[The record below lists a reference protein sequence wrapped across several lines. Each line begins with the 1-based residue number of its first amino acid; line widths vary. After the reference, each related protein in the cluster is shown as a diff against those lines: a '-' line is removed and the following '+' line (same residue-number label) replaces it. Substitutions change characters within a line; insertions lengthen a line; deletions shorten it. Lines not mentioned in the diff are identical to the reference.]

1 MANVPK
7 LTMVG
12 RPAELD
18 VLRSAIG
25 EVGAGSGRVVL
36 IEGEPGIGK
45 SRLVR
50 EAISLASAAGMRV
63 ALGFAIR
70 LAAHVPYAAWVD
82 ALRHV
87 ARDEALGS
95 LFEPLGP
102 DMQVLRA
109 LVPEIEARSRSV
121 VAARAGFEPAATIR
135 SFRRAIEALASDRP
149 MLVVLEDIQWLDPSS
164 IDLLAI
170 VTRRPPPGLVV
181 LASVRDAH
189 LPSAVD
195 VLRTTLITRPEVDH
209 IRLSPLTRAEARD
222 LVSQVSAGLDARAI
236 EGIVDRAGGNPL
248 FLQEL
253 AATSKADEIPE
264 TVAAAVRERLRTS
277 SPEARLVLRVTA
289 VAASSGEAV
298 SVSVIREASA
308 QPETT
313 FLAALHELVDAGV
326 LTPSQDNVAFRHALL
341 ADAVTAELLLPER
354 RALHGRVAAA
364 LDATDRDW
372 QSEPAL
378 AGRRAQHWSEAGVPE
393 RALVASLDAA
403 ATARQARAPRETLR
417 HLERALLE
425 WDRVE
430 PSLRPGS
437 PDLAEILSMASEAA
451 VATGERR
458 AISLVERAI
467 ALVDQDH
474 EPERLAALYQLLWS
488 HRWHFGEG
496 RLAGESIERAR
507 TLGGSVGGATEASSL
522 ATEARALM
530 LDSRHREALEPAAR
544 AMRLAADA
552 GDRTT
557 FVGAAITHGVARG
570 FLGQPEQ
577 GLDQLQTARRD
588 ALDMGDPLLLTRT
601 HVNGSELLCLMG
613 RFEEA
618 SDDALGGVQTLRDLG
633 AFGYSDIVMTS
644 RIRALVRLGRWA
656 EADNLLESHDAPEEG
671 NAAVERSIYRAE
683 IALGRGRFDEAES
696 ALSEG
701 RRRSVATTGGEYD
714 AQLSDLEIR
723 LALEHGRPHEAT
735 PFADAALTRLARW
748 EIPYAVAPVVA
759 SGLRAM
765 AEMAEP
771 VDGAQG
777 SSVNGAIAIDAL
789 RYLRLHATTSPVER
803 SWLAQAEAE
812 LATAERRATA
822 DMWTGV
828 ADGWEAIGALPLALR
843 PLRRA
848 AETVLATGRRHAAA
862 EPLRR
867 GLRIAESLD
876 GPIELVRLRDLAR
889 RARLIETNRPRA
901 VVVPGIAETITE
913 RELDVLELLGA
924 GLTNR
929 EVGRRL
935 FMSEH
940 TVAAHV
946 SHLLAK
952 LGARSRAEVV
962 ANAARLGLLK

>member
-1 MANVPK
+1 MATLPK

-18 VLRSAIG
+18 VLRSAIA
-25 EVGAGSGRVVL
+25 EVAGGSGRVVL
-36 IEGEPGIGK
+36 VEGEPGIGK

-50 EAISLASAAGMRV
+50 EAMALASAAGMRV
-63 ALGFAIR
+63 ALGFGIR
-70 LAAHVPYAAWVD
+70 LAAQVPYAAWID
-82 ALRHV
+82 ALREV

-102 DMQVLRA
+102 DIRVLRA
-109 LVPEIEARSRSV
+109 LVPEIDAGSRPV
-121 VAARAGFEPAATIR
+121 VAARGFESATTIR
-135 SFRRAIEALASDRP
+135 SFRRAIESLASDRAT
-149 MLVVLEDIQWLDPSS
+149 MVVLEDIQWLDPSS

-170 VTRRPPPGLVV
+170 VTRRPPPGLLI
-181 LASVRDAH
+181 LASARDAH

-195 VLRTTLITRPEVDH
+195 GLRTTLITQPDVDYV
-209 IRLSPLTRAEARD
+209 RLSPLTRAEARD
-222 LVSQVSAGLDARAI
+222 LVSQVVAGLDAGAI

-253 AATSKADEIPE
+253 AATSNADGIPE
-264 TVAAAVRERLRTS
+264 TVAAAVRERLKTS
-277 SPEARLVLRVTA
+277 SPAALLVLRLTA
-289 VAASSGEAV
+289 IAASSGEAV
-298 SVSVIREASA
+298 SLAVIREASA
-308 QPETT
+308 QPEMS

-326 LTPSQDNVAFRHALL
+326 LTPSEDTVAFRHAVL
-341 ADAVTAELLLPER
+341 ADAVTVQLLLPER

-372 QSEPAL
+372 QTEPAL

-393 RALVASLDAA
+393 RSLVASLDAA
-403 ATARQARAPRETLR
+403 AAARRAHAPRETLR
-417 HLERALLE
+417 HLERALME
-425 WDRVE
+425 WERVA
-430 PSLRPGS
+430 PGSRPGS
-437 PDLAEILSMASEAA
+437 PDLVDILLVASDAA
-451 VATGERR
+451 VAAGERR

-467 ALVDQDH
+467 AMVDQDH
-474 EPERLAALYQLLWS
+474 EPERLAALHQRLWS

-496 RLAGESIERAR
+496 RLAGESMERAKALGR
-507 TLGGSVGGATEASSL
+507 SLGGTTEASTL

-530 LDSRHREALEPAAR
+530 LDNRYRDALEPGAR

-557 FVGAAITHGVARG
+557 FVGAAITHGVTRG
-570 FLGQPEQ
+570 FLGEPEQ
-577 GLDQLQTARRD
+577 GLDQLFTARRD
-588 ALDMGDPLLLTRT
+588 ARDMGDPLLMTRT
-601 HVNGSELLCLMG
+601 HVNGSELLCLLG

-618 SDDALGGVQTLRDLG
+618 SDDAQAGVQTLRDLG
-633 AFGYSDIVMTS
+633 AFGYADIVMTS
-644 RIRALVRLGRWA
+644 RIRVLVQLGRWP
-656 EADNLLESHDAPEEG
+656 EADDLLDSHDAPEEG
-671 NAAVERSIYRAE
+671 NAAVERSIYRADLALWRGKLGE
-683 IALGRGRFDEAES
+683 ATSALG
-696 ALSEG
+696 EG

-714 AQLSDLEIR
+714 AQLSELEVR

-735 PFADAALTRLARW
+735 RVADAALARLARW
-748 EIPYAVAPVVA
+748 EIPHAIAPLVAA
-759 SGLRAM
+759 GLRAR
-765 AEMAEP
+765 AEAAEP
-771 VDGAQG
+771 VGGVQG
-777 SSVNGAIAIDAL
+777 SSLNGAIAIDAL
-789 RYLRLHATTSPVER
+789 ESLRLHVSASPAER
-803 SWLAQAEAE
+803 RWLAQSEAE
-812 LATAERRATA
+812 LAAAERRAAA
-822 DMWTGV
+822 DMWIAV

-848 AETVLATGRRHAAA
+848 AETVLATGRRQAAA

-867 GLRIAESLD
+867 GLKIAESLD

-901 VVVPGIAETITE
+901 VVVPGITETITE
-913 RELDVLELLGA
+913 RELEVLELLGA

-929 EVGRRL
+929 EIGRRL

-952 LGARSRAEVV
+952 IGARSRAEVV
-962 ANAARLGLLK
+962 ASAARLGLLK